1 MKVSSVSRVQI
12 LLELQDKGL
21 AKAEIVRHSAP
32 LTASEVLKSL
42 PLQQIAHNFQN
53 KFIYIET
60 ELNIGREKQRTQ
72 FKKGQ
77 MAYMTFHGSICI
89 FINDTIS
96 TPMNPLGTIVSNLEL
111 LKGITTGDI
120 LTVRREL

>member
-1 MKVSSVSRVQI
+1 VKVGSVSRVQI
-12 LLELQDKGL
+12 LLELQNKGL

-32 LTASEVLKSL
+32 LTAAEVLKSL

-77 MAYMTFHGSICI
+77 IAYMTFHGSICI

-96 TPMNPLGTIVSNLEL
+96 TPMNPLGMIVSNLEL
-111 LKGITTGDI
+111 LEGITTGDI

>member
-1 MKVSSVSRVQI
+1 VKVGSVSRLQI

-32 LTASEVLKSL
+32 LTAAEVLKSL

-77 MAYMTFHGSICI
+77 IAYMTFHGSICI

-96 TPMNPLGTIVSNLEL
+96 TPMNPLGMIVSNLEL
-111 LKGITTGDI
+111 LEGITTGDI

>member
-1 MKVSSVSRVQI
+1 VKAGSVSRVQI
-12 LLELQDKGL
+12 LLDIQHKGL

-32 LTASEVLKSL
+32 LTAAEVLKSL
-42 PLQQIAHNFQN
+42 PLQQIAHKFQN

-111 LKGITTGDI
+111 LEGITTGDI
-120 LTVRREL
+120 LTVKREL

>member
-1 MKVSSVSRVQI
+1 VKVGSVSRVQI
-12 LLELQDKGL
+12 LLELQNKGL

-32 LTASEVLKSL
+32 LTAAEVLKSL

-77 MAYMTFHGSICI
+77 IAYMTFHGSICI

-111 LKGITTGDI
+111 LEGITTGDI